1 LEDGE
6 LRLLQKIQG
15 KIPRRAVSQEK
26 EIIEAA
32 LAESKGEYLESLMRR
47 SSSDFLPLRWNRR
60 SVR

>member
-47 SSSDFLPLRWNRR
+47 SSSEFLPLRWNRR